1 MSRSTR
7 PRSASNPGLPRGEPG
22 PTSRPTRGRDE
33 MSLVRGWVS
42 WRAQVSAEGGTPRR
56 AREQALEGEASP
68 AHSQRCALSGTA
80 AGIGLSPRQGTKK
93 APDCGCNQGLKVPA
107 TCYSPTGEPRSTLAD
122 EALHFR
128 VRNGNGC
135 CILSMAT
142 GKTIERIW
150 LDAP

>member
-1 MSRSTR
+1 MVNSVAPSPHRIRKQLVGERTSTQQAR
-7 PRSASNPGLPRGEPG
+7 YPTIRSAL
-22 PTSRPTRGRDE
+22 
-33 MSLVRGWVS
+33 
-42 WRAQVSAEGGTPRR
+42 
-56 AREQALEGEASP
+56 
-68 AHSQRCALSGTA
+68 
-80 AGIGLSPRQGTKK
+80 GTKK
-93 APDCGCNQGLKVPA
+93 APDCWCNQGLKVPA

>member
-1 MSRSTR
+1 MGVVGVL
-7 PRSASNPGLPRGEPG
+7 PRS
-22 PTSRPTRGRDE
+22 
-33 MSLVRGWVS
+33 
-42 WRAQVSAEGGTPRR
+42 
-56 AREQALEGEASP
+56 
-68 AHSQRCALSGTA
+68 
-80 AGIGLSPRQGTKK
+80 GTKK

-107 TCYSPTGEPRSTLAD
+107 ACYSPTGEPRSTLAD

-150 LDAP
+150 LDAPY

>member
-1 MSRSTR
+1 MEVEGALRVR
-7 PRSASNPGLPRGEPG
+7 
-22 PTSRPTRGRDE
+22 RGRRGPSCPRACSRG
-33 MSLVRGWVS
+33 SLPHRQFALCLLHPPPHP
-42 WRAQVSAEGGTPRR
+42 AQRP
-56 AREQALEGEASP
+56 P
-68 AHSQRCALSGTA
+68 CA
-80 AGIGLSPRQGTKK
+80 GTKK
-93 APDCGCNQGLKVPA
+93 APDCFRNQGLKVPA

-142 GKTIERIW
+142 GKTIERFW